1 MKFETK
7 DFDKIEI
14 LKQENT
20 EIEHGTIFGDS
31 TIVFIKV
38 GLQGSIYGY
47 ENKYLKLAKNL
58 HAKHGCTV
66 IVSSNPNG
74 CFCNFENE
82 MKSIKAY
89 ADYQKFESYQIYYM
103 GCSNGAS
110 LGIINAHKYPEIKKL
125 VCINGP
131 LMIDTHL
138 LISGI
143 KNFSGEKMNLVYGS
157 KDPSINMIK
166 LFAQLETNKIQI
178 TKVTG
183 ADHHFT
189 GCLNLFQSLPGFYF
203 FGDEMGKG
211 KDYG

>member
-7 DFDKIEI
+7 DFNKIEI
-14 LKQENT
+14 LKQDNI
-20 EIEHGTIFGDS
+20 EIEHGIIFGDN

-47 ENKYLKLAKNL
+47 ENKYLKIAKNL

-74 CFCNFENE
+74 YQDDFDNE

-166 LFAQLETNKIQI
+166 LFAQLETDKIQI

-203 FGDEMGKG
+203 FGDEMGVG